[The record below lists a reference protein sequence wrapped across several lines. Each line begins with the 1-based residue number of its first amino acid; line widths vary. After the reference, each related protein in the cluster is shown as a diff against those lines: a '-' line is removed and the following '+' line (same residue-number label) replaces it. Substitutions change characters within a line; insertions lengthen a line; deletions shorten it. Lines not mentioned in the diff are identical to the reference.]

1 MAKSIDI
8 GRGGK
13 LAHFYKYLHTSFK
26 RDFEGIRCSPMWLT
40 YSWSFKK
47 GQFCGFEGQSWN
59 LFAGAW
65 EKRDIRENVQDTGWK
80 QGRRWQK
87 ILNSDFS
94 PMDSSSAL
102 WSVCLPNSGPFSLSP
117 LISLSLCQFSLHL
130 QSSQCWWMERQLRIM
145 WQKLWWERCRL
156 CLE

>member
-1 MAKSIDI
+1 MGRSSLLLHSSGWNKSAGHPRFRKSGKTDSTSLWKELQSHVAKSIDI
-8 GRGGK
+8 DRGGK

-47 GQFCGFEGQSWN
+47 GQFCGFEGQRWN

-94 PMDSSSAL
+94 PMDSSSEVVQHCSL
-102 WSVCLPNSGPFSLSP
+102 VRLPP
-117 LISLSLCQFSLHL
+117 
-130 QSSQCWWMERQLRIM
+130 
-145 WQKLWWERCRL
+145 
-156 CLE
+156 